1 MADSSIHYDI
11 IRRPLFTEKGS
22 RQQER
27 TNTYAFEVHSGA
39 NKIEIRQAVE
49 SIFSVKVKKVRTMN
63 VMGKL
68 KRVGAS
74 YGRTSDWKKALV
86 TLKEGEAIQLA

>member
-1 MADSSIHYDI
+1 MADLSIHYDI
-11 IRRPLFTEKGS
+11 IKRPLFTEKGS
-22 RQQER
+22 RMQER
-27 TNTYAFEVHSGA
+27 NNTYSFEVHSGA

-49 SIFSVKVKKVRTMN
+49 AIFGVKVEKVRTMG

-86 TLKEGEAIQLA
+86 TLVEGEALQLA

>member
-27 TNTYAFEVHSGA
+27 NNTYAFQVHSGA
-39 NKIEIRQAVE
+39 NKVEIRQAVE
-49 SIFSVKVKKVRTMN
+49 AIFGVKVKKVRTMN

-86 TLKEGEAIQLA
+86 TLVEGEAIQLA

>member
-1 MADSSIHYDI
+1 MADLSIHYDI
-11 IRRPLFTEKGS
+11 IKRPLFTEKGS
-22 RQQER
+22 RLQER
-27 TNTYAFEVHSGA
+27 LNTYSFQVHSGA

-49 SIFSVKVKKVRTMN
+49 AIFGVKVQKVRTMS

-86 TLKEGEAIQLA
+86 TLSEGEAIQLA

>member
-1 MADSSIHYDI
+1 MADLSIHYDI
-11 IRRPLFTEKGS
+11 IKRPLFTEKGS
-22 RQQER
+22 RLQEPL
-27 TNTYAFEVHSGA
+27 NTYSFQVHPGA
-39 NKIEIRQAVE
+39 NKVEIRQAVE
-49 SIFSVKVKKVRTMN
+49 AIFGVKVQKVRTMS

-86 TLKEGEAIQLA
+86 TLSEGEALQLA

>member
-1 MADSSIHYDI
+1 MADLSIHYDI
-11 IRRPLFTEKGS
+11 IKRPLFTEKGS
-22 RQQER
+22 RLQER
-27 TNTYAFEVHSGA
+27 LNTYSFQVHPGA
-39 NKIEIRQAVE
+39 NKVEIRQAVE
-49 SIFSVKVKKVRTMN
+49 AIFGVKVQKVRTMS

-86 TLKEGEAIQLA
+86 TLSEGEALQLA